1 VILGLFLL
9 GLILFFALIPA
20 AVAERKGRS
29 QLGFFLLS
37 FVATPLVSL
46 IVALIIDPAR
56 DFQAPER

>member
-1 VILGLFLL
+1 VILLLFLFLL
-9 GLILFFALIPA
+9 MLFFALIPA

-56 DFQAPER
+56 DFQPKP